1 MRQLFSFLLKYH
13 FFILFILLEFFSI
26 LLISNSS
33 YYQKTRIYNSV
44 FQITGSIYQYFNNAT
59 DYLHLRDNNRLL
71 AEENARLRAQIQESY
86 VKFTN
91 KNVFVNDTIY
101 KQQFSYVDAK
111 IISNSIGKRNNY
123 LILNKG
129 FVHGIRENMAV
140 ISSNGVVGIVNN
152 VSANFSSVMSL
163 LHSETK
169 ISAKIKKNNATGSVI
184 WDGGSFK
191 KGKLI
196 DIPQHIKFNIGDTV
210 ITSGFSLD
218 FPEGIKIGTIS
229 KYNLTP
235 GDNFYDITID
245 FITDFNKIDYVYIIK
260 NLFKDEQLKLKESQH
275 E

>member
-1 MRQLFSFLLKYH
+1 
-13 FFILFILLEFFSI
+13 
-26 LLISNSS
+26 
-33 YYQKTRIYNSV
+33 
-44 FQITGSIYQYFNNAT
+44 
-59 DYLHLRDNNRLL
+59 
-71 AEENARLRAQIQESY
+71 
-86 VKFTN
+86 
-91 KNVFVNDTIY
+91 
-101 KQQFSYVDAK
+101 
-111 IISNSIGKRNNY
+111 
-123 LILNKG
+123 
-129 FVHGIRENMAV
+129 
-140 ISSNGVVGIVNN
+140 
-152 VSANFSSVMSL
+152 VMSL

-235 GDNFYDITID
+235 GDNFYDKTID